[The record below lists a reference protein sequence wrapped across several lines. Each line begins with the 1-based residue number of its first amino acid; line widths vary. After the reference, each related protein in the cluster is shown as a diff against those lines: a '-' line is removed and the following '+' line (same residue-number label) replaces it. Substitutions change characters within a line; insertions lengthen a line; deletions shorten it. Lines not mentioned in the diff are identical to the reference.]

1 MNARLSMFSE
11 FDGLTIN
18 VDPDD
23 GTIYLRARGGSYVA
37 LNLSIDDL
45 AKLRDACDE
54 SAVILK
60 AREVVA

>member
-1 MNARLSMFSE
+1 MNARLSLFSE
-11 FDGLTIN
+11 FDGLTLS

-37 LNLSIDDL
+37 LNLSVDHL
-45 AKLRDACDE
+45 GGLRDCCDE

-60 AREVVA
+60 AREVMA